1 MKKNK
6 FLVIFTL
13 MVYIFLLGPLL
24 IIIGASFSSG
34 NFLTFPPK
42 GFSLK
47 WFENILNVGM
57 FMETLKISLGIAFLA
72 TMVALIMGIPAAY
85 AINRYNF
92 KGKNVLNGIFVS
104 PVLIPGI
111 VLGFALLKFLMVE
124 NDFPV
129 YLSLFIGHAII
140 LFPYAIRVV
149 SSSLSNFD
157 YSIEEAAMSLGLS
170 KGKTFFKVVLPNIK
184 SGVIAAFIL
193 AFINSFNNV
202 PLSVFLSGPGV
213 STLPIQM
220 LSYVEYNYDPT
231 IAALS
236 VVLMV
241 FTIVLMVIVEKT
253 LGLSYFAK

>member
-24 IIIGASFSSG
+24 IIIGASFSSE
-34 NFLTFPPK
+34 NFLAFPPK

-47 WFENILNVGM
+47 WFENILNVEM

-170 KGKTFFKVVLPNIK
+170 KGRTFFKVVLPNIK